1 VVEQEGLEA
10 LLFCFCGLATCLER
24 RGSKTYPRQR
34 PATTGAGDTVIIFHK
49 PVGGLSKAAL
59 SRFVSRAQRTAR
71 LHGQVNVLVTTSRDL
86 HRLNRQFRGKD
97 EPTDVLSFPLRE
109 RSATLAA
116 GDIAISADIARH
128 NARLLGHSPGEEIK
142 ILALHGL
149 LHLAGY
155 NHELD
160 NGRMA
165 REECRLR
172 KSLQLPMALL
182 ERSTDPPR
190 DRPKVNRSP
199 SRAADRKTRN
209 LRSLR

>member
-10 LLFCFCGLATCLER
+10 LLFCFCGRATCSERRVSKTYLER
-24 RGSKTYPRQR
+24 R
-34 PATTGAGDTVIIFHK
+34 PAPAGAGDTVIIFHK

-71 LHGQVNVLVTTSRDL
+71 LDGYVNVLVTTSRDL
-86 HRLNRQFRGKD
+86 RCLNRQFRGKD
-97 EPTDVLSFPLRE
+97 EPTDVLSFPLRDP
-109 RSATLAA
+109 SATLA

-128 NARLLGHSPGEEIK
+128 NARLLGHSPAEEIK

-155 NHELD
+155 DHERD

-165 REECRLR
+165 REEFRLR
-172 KSLQLPMALL
+172 KTLQLPRALL
-182 ERSTDPPR
+182 ERSADPPR
-190 DRPKVNRSP
+190 NRRKAKRSP
-199 SRAADRKTRN
+199 RRTASRKART
-209 LRSLR
+209 LRTVR

>member
-10 LLFCFCGLATCLER
+10 LLFCFCGRATCSER
-24 RGSKTYPRQR
+24 RVSKTYLGRR
-34 PATTGAGDTVIIFHK
+34 PATAGAGDTVIVFHK

-71 LHGQVNVLVTTSRDL
+71 LDGYVNVLVTTSRDL
-86 HRLNRQFRGKD
+86 RCLNRQFRGKD
-97 EPTDVLSFPLRE
+97 EPTDVLSFPPRDP
-109 RSATLAA
+109 SATLA

-155 NHELD
+155 DHERD

-165 REECRLR
+165 REEFRLR
-172 KSLQLPMALL
+172 KTLQLPMALL
-182 ERSTDPPR
+182 ERSADPPR
-190 DRPKVNRSP
+190 NRRKAKRSP
-199 SRAADRKTRN
+199 RRTASRKART
-209 LRSLR
+209 LRTVR